1 MENHFYICIDLKSFF
16 ASVECA
22 EMGLDPFKTNLV
34 VADKTRG
41 TGSICLAV
49 TPALKKLG
57 VKNRCRLFEIPDGIE
72 YIIAKPKMK
81 KYMETSAKIYS
92 IYLKFVAPEDIHVY
106 SIDECFID
114 ISPYLSAYEKTPKDF
129 AIMLMKKVL
138 EETGISASAG
148 IGTNLFLAKVAL
160 DITAKHSKDS
170 IGYLDEKLF
179 KEQISRHR
187 PITDIWNIGKGIA
200 KRLKVYGVQ
209 DLEGVTRLSEQT
221 LYREFG
227 VNAEFLIDHAKGIE
241 PCTIKDIQ
249 AYKAKSNSLSNS
261 QIIFEDYNFKD
272 AKLVMKEMVDNL
284 SLELVEKN
292 LVTDSISLSI
302 GYSNK
307 TYSGGSKKLNKAI
320 SSSKFL
326 RKEFEKMFDD
336 YISPE
341 FLVRKISIGFNN
353 VIREDYLQW
362 DLFSN
367 TQESEKE
374 KLVQKA
380 VVKIKNKFGK
390 NALLKGMNL
399 EKKAT
404 QQIRNKLVGGHN
416 GE

>member
-57 VKNRCRLFEIPDGIE
+57 VKNRCRLFEIPEGIE

-114 ISPYLSAYEKTPKDF
+114 ISPYLSAYEKTPKEF
-129 AIMLMKKVL
+129 AIMLMNKVL

-170 IGYLDEKLF
+170 VGYLDEKLF

-241 PCTIKDIQ
+241 PCTIRDIQ

-261 QIIFEDYNFKD
+261 QILFEDYNFKD

-353 VIREDYLQW
+353 VVREDYLQW

-380 VVKIKNKFGK
+380 VVKIKKKFGK

>member
-57 VKNRCRLFEIPDGIE
+57 VKNRCRIFEIPEGIE
-72 YIIAKPKMK
+72 YIIAKPKMR

-114 ISPYLSAYEKTPKDF
+114 ISPYLSAYEKTPKEF
-129 AIMLMKKVL
+129 AIMLMNKVL

-170 IGYLDEKLF
+170 VGYLDEKLF

-200 KRLKVYGVQ
+200 KRLKIYGVQ
-209 DLEGVTRLSEQT
+209 DLEGITRLSEQT

-241 PCTIKDIQ
+241 PCTIRDIQ

-261 QIIFEDYNFKD
+261 QILFEDYNFKD

-353 VIREDYLQW
+353 VVREDYLQW

-380 VVKIKNKFGK
+380 VVKIKKKFGK

>member
-57 VKNRCRLFEIPDGIE
+57 VKNRCRIFEIPEGIE
-72 YIIAKPKMK
+72 YIIAKPKMR

-114 ISPYLSAYEKTPKDF
+114 ISPYLSAYEKTPKEF
-129 AIMLMKKVL
+129 AIMLMNKVL

-170 IGYLDEKLF
+170 VGYLDEKLF

-241 PCTIKDIQ
+241 PCTIRDIQ

-261 QIIFEDYNFKD
+261 QILFEDYNFKD

-353 VIREDYLQW
+353 VVREDYLQW

-380 VVKIKNKFGK
+380 VVKIKKKFGK

>member
-57 VKNRCRLFEIPDGIE
+57 VKNRCRIFEIPEGIE
-72 YIIAKPKMK
+72 YIIAKPKMR

-114 ISPYLSAYEKTPKDF
+114 ISPYLSAYEKTPKEF
-129 AIMLMKKVL
+129 AIMLMNKVL

-170 IGYLDEKLF
+170 VGYLDEKLF

-261 QIIFEDYNFKD
+261 QILFEDYNFKD

-284 SLELVEKN
+284 SLELVEKK

-353 VIREDYLQW
+353 VVREDYLQW

-380 VVKIKNKFGK
+380 VVKIKKKFGK

>member
-57 VKNRCRLFEIPDGIE
+57 VKNRCRLFEIPEGIE

-114 ISPYLSAYEKTPKDF
+114 ISPYLSAYEKTPKEF
-129 AIMLMKKVL
+129 AIMLMNKVL

-170 IGYLDEKLF
+170 VGYLDEKLF

-200 KRLKVYGVQ
+200 KRLKIYGVQ

-261 QIIFEDYNFKD
+261 QILFEDYNFKD

-353 VIREDYLQW
+353 VVREDYLQW

-380 VVKIKNKFGK
+380 VVKIKKKFGK

>member
-57 VKNRCRLFEIPDGIE
+57 VKNRCRLFEIPEGIE
-72 YIIAKPKMK
+72 YIIAKPKMR

-114 ISPYLSAYEKTPKDF
+114 ISPYLSAYEKTPKEF
-129 AIMLMKKVL
+129 AIMLMNKVL

-170 IGYLDEKLF
+170 VGYLDEKLF

-209 DLEGVTRLSEQT
+209 DLEGITRLSEQT

-241 PCTIKDIQ
+241 PCTIRDIQ

-261 QIIFEDYNFKD
+261 QILFEDYNFKD

-326 RKEFEKMFDD
+326 RKEFEKIFDD

-353 VIREDYLQW
+353 VVREDYLQW

-380 VVKIKNKFGK
+380 VVKIKKKFGK

>member
-57 VKNRCRLFEIPDGIE
+57 VKNRCRLFEIPEGIE

-114 ISPYLSAYEKTPKDF
+114 ISPYLSAYEKTPKEF
-129 AIMLMKKVL
+129 AIMLMNKVL

-170 IGYLDEKLF
+170 VGYLDEKLF

-261 QIIFEDYNFKD
+261 QILFEDYNFKD

-284 SLELVEKN
+284 SLELVEKS

-353 VIREDYLQW
+353 VVREDYLQW

-380 VVKIKNKFGK
+380 VVKIKKKFGK

>member
-1 MENHFYICIDLKSFF
+1 ME
-16 ASVECA
+16 
-22 EMGLDPFKTNLV
+22 
-34 VADKTRG
+34 
-41 TGSICLAV
+41 
-49 TPALKKLG
+49 
-57 VKNRCRLFEIPDGIE
+57 GI
-72 YIIAKPKMK
+72 
-81 KYMETSAKIYS
+81 
-92 IYLKFVAPEDIHVY
+92 
-106 SIDECFID
+106 
-114 ISPYLSAYEKTPKDF
+114 
-129 AIMLMKKVL
+129 
-138 EETGISASAG
+138 
-148 IGTNLFLAKVAL
+148 
-160 DITAKHSKDS
+160 
-170 IGYLDEKLF
+170 
-179 KEQISRHR
+179 
-187 PITDIWNIGKGIA
+187 
-200 KRLKVYGVQ
+200 
-209 DLEGVTRLSEQT
+209 TRLSEQT

-241 PCTIKDIQ
+241 PCTIRDIQ

-261 QIIFEDYNFKD
+261 QILFEDYNFKD

-292 LVTDSISLSI
+292 FVTDSISLSI

-326 RKEFEKMFDD
+326 RREFEKMFDD

-353 VIREDYLQW
+353 VVREDYLQW

-380 VVKIKNKFGK
+380 VVKIKKKFGK

>member
-57 VKNRCRLFEIPDGIE
+57 VKNRCRLFEIPEGIE
-72 YIIAKPKMK
+72 YIIAKPKMR

-114 ISPYLSAYEKTPKDF
+114 ISPYLSAYEKTPKEF
-129 AIMLMKKVL
+129 AIMLMNKVL

-170 IGYLDEKLF
+170 VGYLDEKLF

-241 PCTIKDIQ
+241 PCTIRDIQ

-261 QIIFEDYNFKD
+261 QILFEDYNFKD

-353 VIREDYLQW
+353 VVREDYLQW

-380 VVKIKNKFGK
+380 VVKIKKKFGK

>member
-57 VKNRCRLFEIPDGIE
+57 VKNRCRLFEIPEGIE

-114 ISPYLSAYEKTPKDF
+114 ISPYLSAYEKTPKEF
-129 AIMLMKKVL
+129 AIMLMNKVL

-170 IGYLDEKLF
+170 VGYLDEKLF

-209 DLEGVTRLSEQT
+209 DLEGITRLSEQT

-241 PCTIKDIQ
+241 PCTIRDIQ

-261 QIIFEDYNFKD
+261 QILFEDYNFKD

-353 VIREDYLQW
+353 VVREDYLQW

-380 VVKIKNKFGK
+380 VVKIKKKFGK

>member
-57 VKNRCRLFEIPDGIE
+57 VKNRCRLFEIPEGIE
-72 YIIAKPKMK
+72 YIIAKPKMR

-114 ISPYLSAYEKTPKDF
+114 ISPYLSAYEKTPKEF
-129 AIMLMKKVL
+129 AIMLMNKVL

-241 PCTIKDIQ
+241 PCTIRDIQ

-261 QIIFEDYNFKD
+261 QILFEDYNFKD

-353 VIREDYLQW
+353 VVREDYLQW

-380 VVKIKNKFGK
+380 VVKIKKKFGK

>member
-57 VKNRCRLFEIPDGIE
+57 VKNRCRLFEIPEGIE
-72 YIIAKPKMK
+72 YIIAKPKMR

-114 ISPYLSAYEKTPKDF
+114 ISPYLSAYEKTPKEF
-129 AIMLMKKVL
+129 AIMLMNKVF

-170 IGYLDEKLF
+170 VGYLDEKLF

-261 QIIFEDYNFKD
+261 QILFEDYNFKD

-353 VIREDYLQW
+353 VVREDYLQW

-380 VVKIKNKFGK
+380 VVKIKKKFGK

>member
-57 VKNRCRLFEIPDGIE
+57 VKNRCRLFEIPEGIE

-114 ISPYLSAYEKTPKDF
+114 VSPYLSAYEKTPKEF
-129 AIMLMKKVL
+129 AIMLMNKVL

-170 IGYLDEKLF
+170 VGYLDEKLF

-200 KRLKVYGVQ
+200 KRLKIYGVQ
-209 DLEGVTRLSEQT
+209 DLEGITRLSEQT

-241 PCTIKDIQ
+241 PCTIRDIQ

-261 QIIFEDYNFKD
+261 QILFEDYNFKD

-353 VIREDYLQW
+353 VVREDYLQW

-380 VVKIKNKFGK
+380 VVKIKKKFGK

>member
-57 VKNRCRLFEIPDGIE
+57 VKNRCRLFEIPEGIE
-72 YIIAKPKMK
+72 YIIAKPKMR

-114 ISPYLSAYEKTPKDF
+114 ISPYLSAYEKTPKEF
-129 AIMLMKKVL
+129 AIMLMNKVL

-170 IGYLDEKLF
+170 VGYLDEKLF

-187 PITDIWNIGKGIA
+187 PITDIWNIGKVIA

-209 DLEGVTRLSEQT
+209 DLEGITRLSEQT
-221 LYREFG
+221 LYREIG

-241 PCTIKDIQ
+241 PCTIRDIQ

-261 QIIFEDYNFKD
+261 QILFEDYNFKD

-353 VIREDYLQW
+353 VVREDYLQW

-380 VVKIKNKFGK
+380 VVKIKKKFGK

>member
-57 VKNRCRLFEIPDGIE
+57 VKNRCRIFEIPEGIE

-114 ISPYLSAYEKTPKDF
+114 ISPYLSAYEKTPKEF
-129 AIMLMKKVL
+129 AIMLMNKVL

-170 IGYLDEKLF
+170 VGYLDEKLF

-241 PCTIKDIQ
+241 PCTIRDIQ

-261 QIIFEDYNFKD
+261 QILFEDYNFKD

-353 VIREDYLQW
+353 VVREDYLQW

-380 VVKIKNKFGK
+380 VVKIKKKFGK

>member
-57 VKNRCRLFEIPDGIE
+57 VKNRCRIFEIPEGIE
-72 YIIAKPKMK
+72 YIIAKPKMR

-114 ISPYLSAYEKTPKDF
+114 ISPYLSAYEKTPKEF
-129 AIMLMKKVL
+129 AIMLMNKVL

-170 IGYLDEKLF
+170 VGYLDEKLF

-209 DLEGVTRLSEQT
+209 DLEGITRLSEQT

-241 PCTIKDIQ
+241 PCTIRDIQ

-261 QIIFEDYNFKD
+261 QILFEDYNFKD

-353 VIREDYLQW
+353 VVREDYLQW

-380 VVKIKNKFGK
+380 VVKIKKKFGK

>member
-57 VKNRCRLFEIPDGIE
+57 VKNRCRLFEIPEGIE

-114 ISPYLSAYEKTPKDF
+114 ISPYLSAYEKTPKEF
-129 AIMLMKKVL
+129 AIMLMNKVL

-170 IGYLDEKLF
+170 VGYLDEKLF

-200 KRLKVYGVQ
+200 KRLKIYGVQ

-241 PCTIKDIQ
+241 PCTIRDIQ

-261 QIIFEDYNFKD
+261 QILFEDYNFKD

-353 VIREDYLQW
+353 VVREDYLQW

-380 VVKIKNKFGK
+380 VVKIKKKFGK

>member
-57 VKNRCRLFEIPDGIE
+57 VKNRCRLFEIPEGIE
-72 YIIAKPKMK
+72 YIIAKPKMR

-114 ISPYLSAYEKTPKDF
+114 ISPYLSAYEKTPKEF
-129 AIMLMKKVL
+129 AIMLMNKVL

-170 IGYLDEKLF
+170 VGYLDEKLF

-209 DLEGVTRLSEQT
+209 DLEGITRLSEQT

-241 PCTIKDIQ
+241 PCTIRDIQ

-261 QIIFEDYNFKD
+261 QILFEDYNFKD

-284 SLELVEKN
+284 SLELVEKT

-353 VIREDYLQW
+353 VVREDYLQW

-380 VVKIKNKFGK
+380 VVKIKKKFGK

>member
-57 VKNRCRLFEIPDGIE
+57 VKNRCRLFEIPEGIE
-72 YIIAKPKMK
+72 YIIAKPKMR

-114 ISPYLSAYEKTPKDF
+114 ISPYLSAYEKTPKEF
-129 AIMLMKKVL
+129 AIMLMNKVL
-138 EETGISASAG
+138 DETGISASAG

-170 IGYLDEKLF
+170 VGYLDEKLF

-209 DLEGVTRLSEQT
+209 DLEGITRLSEQT

-241 PCTIKDIQ
+241 PCTIRDIQ

-261 QIIFEDYNFKD
+261 QILFEDYNFKD

-353 VIREDYLQW
+353 VVREDYLQW

-380 VVKIKNKFGK
+380 VVKIKKKFGK

>member
-57 VKNRCRLFEIPDGIE
+57 VKNRCRLFEIPEGIE
-72 YIIAKPKMK
+72 YIIAKPKMR

-114 ISPYLSAYEKTPKDF
+114 ISPYLSAYEKTPKEF
-129 AIMLMKKVL
+129 AIMLMNKVL

-170 IGYLDEKLF
+170 VGYLDEKLF

-209 DLEGVTRLSEQT
+209 DLEGITRLSEQT

-241 PCTIKDIQ
+241 PCTIRDIQ

-261 QIIFEDYNFKD
+261 QILFEDYNFKD

-353 VIREDYLQW
+353 VVREDYLQW

-380 VVKIKNKFGK
+380 VVKIKKKFGK

>member
-57 VKNRCRLFEIPDGIE
+57 VKNRCRLFEIPEGIE

-114 ISPYLSAYEKTPKDF
+114 ISPYLSAYEKTPKEF
-129 AIMLMKKVL
+129 AIMLMNKVL

-170 IGYLDEKLF
+170 VGYLDEKLF

-200 KRLKVYGVQ
+200 KRLKIYGVQ
-209 DLEGVTRLSEQT
+209 DLEGITRLSEQT

-241 PCTIKDIQ
+241 PCTIRDIQ

-261 QIIFEDYNFKD
+261 QILFEDYNFKD

-353 VIREDYLQW
+353 VVREDYLQW

-380 VVKIKNKFGK
+380 VVKIKKKFGK

>member
-57 VKNRCRLFEIPDGIE
+57 VKNRCRLFEIPEGIE

-81 KYMETSAKIYS
+81 KYMKTSAKIYS

-114 ISPYLSAYEKTPKDF
+114 ISPYLSAYEKTPKEF
-129 AIMLMKKVL
+129 AIMLMNKVL

-170 IGYLDEKLF
+170 VGYLDEKLF

-200 KRLKVYGVQ
+200 KRLKIYGVQ
-209 DLEGVTRLSEQT
+209 DLEGITRLSEQT

-241 PCTIKDIQ
+241 PCTIRDIQ

-261 QIIFEDYNFKD
+261 QILFEDYNFKD

-353 VIREDYLQW
+353 VVREDYLQW

-380 VVKIKNKFGK
+380 VVKIKKKFGK

>member
-57 VKNRCRLFEIPDGIE
+57 VKNRCRIFEIPEGIE
-72 YIIAKPKMK
+72 YIIAKPKMR

-114 ISPYLSAYEKTPKDF
+114 ISPYLSAYEKTPKEF
-129 AIMLMKKVL
+129 AIMLMNKVL

-170 IGYLDEKLF
+170 VGYLDEKLF

-261 QIIFEDYNFKD
+261 QILFEDYNFKD

-353 VIREDYLQW
+353 VVREDYLQW

-380 VVKIKNKFGK
+380 VVKIKKKFGK

>member
-57 VKNRCRLFEIPDGIE
+57 VKNRCRLFEIPEGIE

-114 ISPYLSAYEKTPKDF
+114 ISPYLSAYEKTPKEF
-129 AIMLMKKVL
+129 AIMLMNKVL

-170 IGYLDEKLF
+170 VGYLDEKLF

-261 QIIFEDYNFKD
+261 QILFEDYNFKD

-353 VIREDYLQW
+353 VVREDYLQW

-380 VVKIKNKFGK
+380 VVKIKKKFGK